1 MSEICSAFVKN
12 ASLLTSSNGDIG
24 LILVELLDLSRALRA
39 QFAGCDQR
47 VVIALF
53 IEHSILATVVML
65 CSWFNSTNAL
75 KEAPGSAEL
84 LTQKKT
90 LVLVLCQLVANFT
103 ACGED
108 ARHHLV
114 SLSFDSLGHVL
125 SSAIMTENRKAVAAF
140 LGALYNCLLTND
152 TDSPSV
158 QEAAQRRR
166 EAFVSNRGFLC
177 QVLLSVLD
185 TSKTNLTGANKP
197 GDPSAPQE
205 DPSLEWFH
213 MLANVWVKHNLIS
226 QMFTVVGP
234 SAVLEGE
241 GIKDIVHITHEQVH
255 YTILF
260 PPLNSRLTH
269 NFSCCFSQIILLELT
284 NSVMEDQFFTQI
296 LFPADSSVVN
306 ADSPH
311 SNSTSTFDFQAK
323 LCEIE
328 TGGLVGF
335 MVQLAH
341 LLGLVNTEVVFKENY
356 AAGIV

>member
-1 MSEICSAFVKN
+1 MTEICSAFVEN
-12 ASLLTSSNGDIG
+12 ASLLTSLNGDIG

-39 QFAGCDQR
+39 RFAGCDQR
-47 VVIALF
+47 GIIALY
-53 IEHSILATVVML
+53 IEHSIPATVVML
-65 CSWFNSTNAL
+65 CSWFNSTSVL

-90 LVLVLCQLVANFT
+90 LVLVLCQIVANFT

-114 SLSFDSLGHVL
+114 SLSFDSLSHVL

-197 GDPSAPQE
+197 GEPSAPQE

-213 MLANVWVKHNLIS
+213 MLANIWVKHNLIS
-226 QMFTVVGP
+226 RMFTVVGP
-234 SAVLEGE
+234 STALEGQSIE
-241 GIKDIVHITHEQVH
+241 DIVHVTHEQVH

-260 PPLNSRLTH
+260 PIEFVL
-269 NFSCCFSQIILLELT
+269 
-284 NSVMEDQFFTQI
+284 
-296 LFPADSSVVN
+296 
-306 ADSPH
+306 DSPLFVVV
-311 SNSTSTFDFQAK
+311 SLRLSCWSYPTASWRINSSRKYCFPRILVRSMPMHRIPIPQARLIFKQNCVKLEQAGWLTSW
-323 LCEIE
+323 CSWRI
-328 TGGLVGF
+328 GWVW
-335 MVQLAH
+335 
-341 LLGLVNTEVVFKENY
+341 
-356 AAGIV
+356 